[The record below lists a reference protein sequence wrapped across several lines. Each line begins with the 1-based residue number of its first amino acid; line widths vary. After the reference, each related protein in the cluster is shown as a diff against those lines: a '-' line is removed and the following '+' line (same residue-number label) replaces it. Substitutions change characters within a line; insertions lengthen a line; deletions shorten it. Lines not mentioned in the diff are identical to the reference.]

1 MKYPESFSLLLES
14 FKKLPGIGEKSAE
27 RFLYSVLEMEKEDVR
42 KFSENLI
49 NCKNKIKKCEICNHL
64 TEDKI
69 CNICKDNNRNN
80 DILCV
85 VEDSKNVFLFEKMGN
100 YKGKYHI
107 LNGLISPVDGINPE
121 DVDISGLI
129 KRIEKE
135 KIKEIII
142 ALNPNINGETTS
154 LYIQK
159 LLEKKDV
166 KISRLSYGIPIGTDI
181 EYLDPL
187 IIEKAL
193 EDRRQIS

>member
-27 RFLYSVLEMEKEDVR
+27 RFLYSILEMQKEDVQD
-42 KFSENLI
+42 FSKNLV
-49 NCKNKIKKCEICNHL
+49 NCKNKIKRCEICNHL
-64 TEDKI
+64 TEEKQ
-69 CNICKDNNRNN
+69 CNICNDKNRNN
-80 DILCV
+80 KVLCV
-85 VEDSKNVFLFEKMGN
+85 VEDSKNVFMFEKVGN

-107 LNGLISPVDGINPE
+107 LNGLISPIDGINP
-121 DVDISGLI
+121 DDIDIAGLL
-129 KRIEKE
+129 KRIDKDVSEV
-135 KIKEIII
+135 II

-166 KISRLSYGIPIGTDI
+166 KISRLSYGIPLGTDI

-187 IIEKAL
+187 VIEKAL
-193 EDRRQIS
+193 EDRKEIS